1 MEQQSIVTTNT
12 LEIQNLQYAHEQ
24 YDDFVDIHGP
34 LLNVS
39 EFKTRRGLL
48 LNEQCA
54 AVFYEKTVHIK
65 DTDFIE
71 IDRQMLQ
78 MIGFKNTFIE
88 KKDKQGNVKL
98 DDNGKPKLEDTR
110 KDFNNAI
117 RSLRKSTGFIEGTSL
132 QDNDAHF
139 VVLKL
144 KHIVHQSEKKQRGG
158 LNKLTIWLRK
168 DMLQKWVQINEIKKT
183 NKKIMNGLIY
193 FIHME
198 NNMKVF
204 KIGYTTDLKTRLA
217 DLQVAHPY
225 SLQVYATIENVSRNK
240 ETELHHLFKKKHV
253 RGEWFAITPDMIDVV
268 CKRNT
273 NL

>member
-39 EFKTRRGLL
+39 EFKTRRGLP

-54 AVFYEKTVHIK
+54 AVFYEKTMNLK

-71 IDRQMLQ
+71 IDRPMLQ
-78 MIGFKNTFIE
+78 MIGFKNTCIE
-88 KKDKQGNVKL
+88 KKDTQGNVKL

-132 QDNDAHF
+132 QDNEAHF